1 MKSIYRLA
9 LVTSTAA
16 VLAMTPASSQT
27 VADESV
33 PEASLD
39 IPGGGQLL
47 AKPSD
52 PNVRKATAIV
62 NGEIITGTEV
72 DERLSLIILANDG
85 QLPPEEVARFRSQIL
100 TNLIDEALQ
109 IQEAAANEIEVTDAE
124 VTQYFERVAE
134 QNFKRSVADTDKY
147 LTSKGS
153 SIATLKR
160 QIKAE
165 LAWNRLLS
173 RNVRPFINV
182 SDDEVNAIM
191 ERINLTKGTTEY
203 RLGEIYLSATSEN
216 QEQVFANAKKILEQ
230 IQQGG
235 SFTAYARQFSE
246 ASTAAVGGD
255 LGWVRIEQLPQ
266 SLATAASQMSE
277 NEIVAVPAPGGISLL
292 LLIDKRQVA
301 TTDPRDSVLSLK
313 QLAISFPAGTTE
325 AKAGEA
331 VARFNSETQK
341 IQGCGTADDTAK
353 ILGADVVNRD
363 GIKVRDLPGP
373 LQQIMLDLPIGQST
387 PPYGSME
394 DGIRVFVL
402 CGRDAPD
409 ATTQESFD
417 QVMSRIE
424 DDRINKR
431 ARLYLRDLRR
441 DAIIEYN

>member
-33 PEASLD
+33 SEASLD

-341 IQGCGTADDTAK
+341 IRGCGTADDTAK

>member
-1 MKSIYRLA
+1 MKTFFRLA
-9 LVTSTAA
+9 LVSSAAA
-16 VLAMTPASSQT
+16 VLALSPASSQT
-27 VADESV
+27 GADEATQS
-33 PEASLD
+33 SLD

-52 PNVRKATAIV
+52 PNIRKATAIV
-62 NGEIITGTEV
+62 NGEIITGTDV
-72 DERLSLIILANDG
+72 DQRLALIVIANEG
-85 QLPPEEVARFRSQIL
+85 QLPPEEMARFRTQIL
-100 TNLIDEALQ
+100 QNLIDESLQ

-124 VTQYFERVAE
+124 VNQYFERVAE

-147 LTSKGS
+147 LTSRGS

-165 LAWNRLLS
+165 LSWNRLLS

-182 SDDEVNAIM
+182 SDDEVNAII
-191 ERINLTKGTTEY
+191 ERINTTKGTTEY
-203 RLGEIYLSATSEN
+203 RLGEIYLSATPEN
-216 QEQVFANAKKILEQ
+216 QEQVFANARKILEQ

-255 LGWVRIEQLPQ
+255 LGWVRLEQLPQ
-266 SLATAASQMSE
+266 SLATAAAEMSN

-292 LLIDKRQVA
+292 LLIDRRQVA
-301 TTDPRDSVLSLK
+301 TTDPRDSTLSLK
-313 QLAISFPAGTTE
+313 QLAISFPAGMTE
-325 AKAGEA
+325 AQAGPI
-331 VARFNSETQK
+331 VKRFSEETQK
-341 IQGCGTADDTAK
+341 IRGCGTADEIART
-353 ILGADVVNRD
+353 LSADVVNRD

-373 LQQIMLDLPIGQST
+373 LQQIMLDLPVGQST
-387 PPYGSME
+387 PPYGSMQ

-402 CGRDAPD
+402 CGRDAPE

-417 QVMSRIE
+417 DVMSRLE
-424 DDRINKR
+424 DERINKR

-441 DAIIEYN
+441 DAIVEYN

>member
-1 MKSIYRLA
+1 MKTFFRIA
-9 LVTSTAA
+9 LVSFVTAVMA
-16 VLAMTPASSQT
+16 LTPASSQT
-27 VADESV
+27 VADDAA
-33 PEASLD
+33 PQQALD
-39 IPGGGQLL
+39 IPEGGQLL

-62 NGEIITGTEV
+62 NGEIITGTDV
-72 DERLSLIILANDG
+72 DQRLALIVIANEN
-85 QLPPEEVARFRSQIL
+85 QLPPEEMARFRTQIL
-100 TNLIDEALQ
+100 QNLIDESLQ

-124 VTQYFERVAE
+124 VNQYFERVAE

-147 LTSKGS
+147 LTSRGS

-165 LAWNRLLS
+165 LSWNRLLS

-182 SDDEVNAIM
+182 SDDEVNAII
-191 ERINLTKGTTEY
+191 ERINTTKGTTEY
-203 RLGEIYLSATSEN
+203 RLGEIYLSATPEN
-216 QEQVFANAKKILEQ
+216 QEQVFANARKILEQ

-255 LGWVRIEQLPQ
+255 LGWVRLEQLPQ
-266 SLATAASQMSE
+266 SLATAAAEMSN

-292 LLIDKRQVA
+292 LLIDRRQVA

-313 QLAISFPAGTTE
+313 QLAISFPAGMTE
-325 AKAGEA
+325 AQAGP
-331 VARFNSETQK
+331 VVKRFSEETQK
-341 IQGCGTADDTAK
+341 IRGCGTADEIART
-353 ILGADVVNRD
+353 LSADVVNRD

-373 LQQIMLDLPIGQST
+373 LQQIMLDLPVGQST
-387 PPYGSME
+387 PPYGSMQ

-402 CGRDAPD
+402 CGRDAPE

-417 QVMSRIE
+417 DVMSRLE
-424 DDRINKR
+424 DERINKR

-441 DAIIEYN
+441 DAIVEYN